1 MTAVISGNRDLAALQ
16 GAAERRSFYDGRL
29 SDLGSGLP
37 AGVMPLV
44 SDNWTKHF
52 TWLGVGPMP
61 EDQRTRLHQIVQ
73 RAHAAGYDVRFWAT
87 PDLAGPARDAVWSE
101 LVAADVDAL
110 NTDDLPGL
118 QSFLL
123 NHDPQ
128 EAPAAA

>member
-1 MTAVISGNRDLAALQ
+1 
-16 GAAERRSFYDGRL
+16 
-29 SDLGSGLP
+29 
-37 AGVMPLV
+37 MPLV

-61 EDQRTRLHQIVQ
+61 ESERAKLHQIVQ
-73 RAHAAGYDVRFWAT
+73 RSHAAGYDVRFWAT

-110 NTDDLPGL
+110 NTDDLAGL

-123 NHDPQ
+123 ANDP
-128 EAPAAA
+128 EETSAAA